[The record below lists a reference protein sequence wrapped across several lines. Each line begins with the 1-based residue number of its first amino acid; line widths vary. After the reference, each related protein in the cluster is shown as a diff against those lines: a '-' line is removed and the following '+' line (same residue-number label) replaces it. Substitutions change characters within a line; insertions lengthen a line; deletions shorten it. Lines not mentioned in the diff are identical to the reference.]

1 MKRFLMVSGNAA
13 RDAMLERGF
22 RLVERSRD
30 EVDTYFW
37 FENRLDFNFA
47 DLADLQVVQTNRL
60 FI

>member
-1 MKRFLMVSGNAA
+1 MKKFLMVCGNAA
-13 RDAMLERGF
+13 RDAMIERGF

-37 FENRLDFNFA
+37 FENKVDFNFSDIA
-47 DLADLQVVQTNRL
+47 DIPVVQTNQL